1 MFVGGQE
8 ARPEHVIRERTVSET
23 TTGSVTWL
31 TQDAYDRLKAE
42 YDRLSGEGRTELAKR
57 IEQAREE
64 GDLKE
69 NAGYHAAKE
78 EQGKQELRIRQLRH
92 LLETAQVGEA
102 PKSVAGEVTLG
113 SVVTIELA
121 GEEMRFLLGSRE
133 MGDGAGLDVYSE
145 KSPLGAAI
153 LGRQPGE
160 EVAYTAPSGRSV
172 PVRIISSE
180 PFSG

>member
-1 MFVGGQE
+1 M
-8 ARPEHVIRERTVSET
+8 SDT
-23 TTGSVTWL
+23 TTGSTTWL

-42 YDRLSGEGRTELAKR
+42 YEHLAGEGRTELAKR

-102 PKSVAGEVTLG
+102 PASASGEVSLG
-113 SVVTIELA
+113 HVVTVELA
-121 GEEMRFLLGSRE
+121 GDEVKFLLGSRE
-133 MGDGAGLDVYSE
+133 VGDAAGLDVYSE

-153 LGRQPGE
+153 LGRKPGD
-160 EVAYTAPSGRSV
+160 EVQYTAPNGKV
-172 PVRIISSE
+172 FPVKVVSTE
-180 PFSG
+180 PYTG

>member
-1 MFVGGQE
+1 M
-8 ARPEHVIRERTVSET
+8 SET
-23 TTGSVTWL
+23 TAGSVTWL

-42 YDRLSGEGRTELAKR
+42 YEHLSGEGRSELAKR

-102 PKSVAGEVTLG
+102 PASIAGEVTLG
-113 SVVTIELA
+113 SVVTVELA
-121 GEEMRFLLGSRE
+121 GDEMTFLLGSRE
-133 MGDGAGLDVYSE
+133 VGDGAGLDVYSE

-153 LGRQPGE
+153 LGRKPGE
-160 EVAYTAPSGRSV
+160 EVAYTAPNGRSI
-172 PVRIISSE
+172 PVKVVSTK
-180 PFSG
+180 PFTG

>member
-1 MFVGGQE
+1 M
-8 ARPEHVIRERTVSET
+8 SET

-31 TQDAYDRLKAE
+31 TQDAFDRLKAE
-42 YDRLSGEGRTELAKR
+42 YDHLAGEGRTELAKR

-102 PKSVAGEVTLG
+102 PPSVAGEVTLG
-113 SVVTIELA
+113 SVVTVDLA
-121 GEEMRFLLGSRE
+121 GEEVVFLLGSRE

-153 LGRQPGE
+153 IGRQPGT
-160 EVAYTAPSGRSV
+160 EVAYTAPSGKQV
-172 PVRIISSE
+172 PVKIISSE
-180 PFSG
+180 PFHA

>member
-1 MFVGGQE
+1 
-8 ARPEHVIRERTVSET
+8 VSET
-23 TTGSVTWL
+23 TTGSSTWL
-31 TQDAYDRLKAE
+31 TQDAFDRLKAE
-42 YDRLSGEGRTELAKR
+42 YEHLSGEGRTELAKR

-92 LLETAQVGEA
+92 LLENAQVGETPA
-102 PKSVAGEVTLG
+102 AASTEVTLG

-121 GEEMRFLLGSRE
+121 GDEMVFLLGSRE

-145 KSPLGAAI
+145 KSPLGSAI
-153 LGRQPGE
+153 FGHKPGD
-160 EVAYTAPSGRSV
+160 EVAYTAPNGKTFPVKVISTKPYSG
-172 PVRIISSE
+172 
-180 PFSG
+180 

>member
-1 MFVGGQE
+1 M
-8 ARPEHVIRERTVSET
+8 SET
-23 TTGSVTWL
+23 TSVTWL

-42 YDRLSGEGRTELAKR
+42 FDHLSGAGRSELAKR

-92 LLETAQVGEA
+92 LLETAQVGGA
-102 PKSVAGEVTLG
+102 ALQTSGEVVLG
-113 SVVTIELA
+113 SVVTVELA
-121 GEEMRFLLGSRE
+121 GEEMSFLLGSRE
-133 MGDGAGLDVYSE
+133 VGEGAGLDVYSE

-160 EVAYTAPSGRSV
+160 EVTYTAPSGKVV
-172 PVRIISSE
+172 PVKVIGAK
-180 PFSG
+180 PFTG

>member
-1 MFVGGQE
+1 M
-8 ARPEHVIRERTVSET
+8 SET
-23 TTGSVTWL
+23 TSGSVTWL

-42 YDRLSGEGRTELAKR
+42 YEHLSGPGRTELAKR

-92 LLETAQVGEA
+92 LLETAKVGEA
-102 PKSVAGEVTLG
+102 AASASGEVSLG
-113 SVVTIELA
+113 SVVTVELA

-133 MGDGAGLDVYSE
+133 VGDAGGMDVYSE
-145 KSPLGAAI
+145 RSPLGAAV
-153 LGRQPGE
+153 LGRKPGD
-160 EVAYTAPSGRSV
+160 EVSYTAPSGRQI
-172 PVRIISSE
+172 PVKVRKVE